1 MATLLIPTPL
11 RKFTEN
17 QAQFSSS
24 GTSVKEVIDD
34 LINSYS
40 GLKPH
45 LLDADGN
52 IRSFVRVYVK
62 DEDIQVLQKEQ
73 TKVEADTL
81 ISIIPA
87 IAGGSI

>member
-17 QAQFSSS
+17 QAQFNSN

-34 LINSYS
+34 LILSHA

-52 IRSFVRVYVK
+52 IRSFVRIYVK
-62 DEDIQVLQKEQ
+62 DEDIQVLQKEH
-73 TKVEADTL
+73 TKVEEDTL

-87 IAGGSI
+87 IAGGSY

>member
-17 QAQFSSS
+17 QAQFSSG

-34 LINSYS
+34 LISSYA